1 MSTTIDKENY
11 IDSLIFKHVDAS
23 DVERAFQL
31 ESEGYPPEEAASLE
45 TLQYRQK
52 VAPALFMGAYLPS
65 SSLSLQLIGFIVST
79 STLSKSLTHESM
91 SLHEQEG
98 KTVCIHSVCVDKKYR
113 RGGVAT
119 KLLKEYINSL
129 KGSGDVGEDVKYERC
144 ALLAHEYLIPL
155 YRNVGFKLMGESQ
168 VIHGPEKW
176 FDLVMEF

>member
-52 VAPALFMGAYLPS
+52 
-65 SSLSLQLIGFIVST
+65 LIGFIVST

-119 KLLKEYINSL
+119 KLLKEYISSL